1 MKPWTIIL
9 SLFCFAGLAL
19 AQDTA
24 PAPAAAQPEAAPVA
38 EKATSAKPRHHR
50 HARKA
55 KRLPRGDLR
64 HCLDLK
70 DNTAVIACAEQRKK
84 P

>member
-9 SLFCFAGLAL
+9 SLFCFAGLAQ

-38 EKATSAKPRHHR
+38 EKAAPAKPRHHR

-64 HCLDLK
+64 HCLELK
-70 DNTAVIACAEQRKK
+70 DNKAVIACAEARKE
-84 P
+84 

>member
-1 MKPWTIIL
+1 MKYWTIIL

-24 PAPAAAQPEAAPVA
+24 PAAAQPEAAPVA
-38 EKATSAKPRHHR
+38 EKAAPAKPRHHR

-70 DNTAVIACAEQRKK
+70 DNKAVIACAEARKK
-84 P
+84 